1 MHYNGDS
8 SYLFVNGKEII
19 NFEPKDS
26 ETVPY
31 PSCLG
36 GLSKDFGVGYM
47 TATGLT
53 GYAYN
58 FSVDYWTVAN
68 DKIPDIH
75 NYLIKKKNIV

>member
-19 NFEPKDS
+19 NFKSKDS
-26 ETVPY
+26 EIVPY

-36 GLSKDFGVGYM
+36 LSKDFGEGCM
-47 TATGLT
+47 RAAGLT
-53 GYAYN
+53 GYAYD
-58 FSVDYWTVAN
+58 FSVDYWAVAN